1 MATKEKKEK
10 TKKKK
15 EKVEKEEKAEDAA
28 PAAAAETAAEPAA
41 AEPPAP
47 AEQPAEPAP
56 ASEEPPNSEPKDREE
71 IKDERREDRREEKA
85 HEPKRAQRATSNVF
99 ALFNQAQIQEFKE
112 AFTMID
118 QNRDGLIDVRDLQA
132 IYAQIGREP
141 DSKILEEMVA
151 EAPGPINFTMFL
163 GLFGDRL
170 KGTDPE
176 PALRDAFAMF
186 DTEGKGKLNEEY
198 VKDLLS
204 NVGDTFTKEEIK
216 QVWKEA
222 PIEGGML
229 DYLKFVKIIK
239 RGKDDD

>member
-1 MATKEKKEK
+1 MSSKEKKEK

-15 EKVEKEEKAEDAA
+15 EKVEKEEKAEEAA
-28 PAAAAETAAEPAA
+28 PAAEPAA
-41 AEPPAP
+41 AETAPAP
-47 AEQPAEPAP
+47 AEETAEPAAAP
-56 ASEEPPNSEPKDREE
+56 AAEETPSSEPKEDKEE
-71 IKDERREDRREEKA
+71 TKEERREERREEKA

-118 QNRDGLIDVRDLQA
+118 QNRDGLIDVKDLQA

-186 DTEGKGKLNEEY
+186 DTEGKGKLYEEY

-222 PIEGGML
+222 PIESGML

>member
-1 MATKEKKEK
+1 MASKEKKEK

-15 EKVEKEEKAEDAA
+15 EKVEKEEKEAA
-28 PAAAAETAAEPAA
+28 PAAATEPAADEPAA
-41 AEPPAP
+41 APIEEAATPAP
-47 AEQPAEPAP
+47 VA
-56 ASEEPPNSEPKDREE
+56 EEPPSSEQKEE
-71 IKDERREDRREEKA
+71 ESKEEKGEDKKEERS

-118 QNRDGLIDVRDLQA
+118 QNRDGLIDVKDLQA

-141 DSKILEEMVA
+141 ESTILEEMVA

-176 PALRDAFAMF
+176 PALRDAFTMF
-186 DTEGKGKLNEEY
+186 DTEGKGKLHEEY

-222 PIEGGML
+222 PIESGML